1 MISIDIAETDEFIDI
16 TMAASSA
23 LFNELGEFTDTET
36 LINENEMKMLN
47 DALGA
52 LDLFLHL
59 LSKIVEYI

>member
-23 LFNELGEFTDTET
+23 LFNEFGEFTDTET

-47 DALGA
+47 DA
-52 LDLFLHL
+52 
-59 LSKIVEYI
+59 

>member
-23 LFNELGEFTDTET
+23 LFNEFGELTDTET

>member
-23 LFNELGEFTDTET
+23 LFNEFGEFTDTET

-47 DALGA
+47 DAWGA